1 MLLSSH
7 CKGRNNTHTHNTYT
21 RRVGVWMGWRGGG
34 MQKNDGKKV
43 KDRGG
48 ESDREKESYSLR
60 TVFIQLELTV
70 SLHQRNILEISFLY
84 ISFFNYCFPEKST
97 PPPILLSVTEK
108 FYLTELVLLISTFL
122 PILFSSNQGS
132 SQPKIP
138 QPRAVIC

>member
-1 MLLSSH
+1 
-7 CKGRNNTHTHNTYT
+7 
-21 RRVGVWMGWRGGG
+21 

-84 ISFFNYCFPEKST
+84 ISFFNYCFPEKS
-97 PPPILLSVTEK
+97 PPPPLLSVTEK

-122 PILFSSNQGS
+122 PILFSSNHGS
-132 SQPKIP
+132 S
-138 QPRAVIC
+138 

>member
-1 MLLSSH
+1 
-7 CKGRNNTHTHNTYT
+7 
-21 RRVGVWMGWRGGG
+21 

-84 ISFFNYCFPEKST
+84 ISFFNYCFPEKS
-97 PPPILLSVTEK
+97 PPPSPLCHRKILSNRACFAYFHL
-108 FYLTELVLLISTFL
+108 
-122 PILFSSNQGS
+122 SSNSVFVQSG
-132 SQPKIP
+132 I
-138 QPRAVIC
+138 

>member
-1 MLLSSH
+1 
-7 CKGRNNTHTHNTYT
+7 
-21 RRVGVWMGWRGGG
+21 

-84 ISFFNYCFPEKST
+84 ISFFNYCFPEKS
-97 PPPILLSVTEK
+97 PPPLLSVTEK

-132 SQPKIP
+132 S
-138 QPRAVIC
+138 

>member
-1 MLLSSH
+1 
-7 CKGRNNTHTHNTYT
+7 
-21 RRVGVWMGWRGGG
+21 

-84 ISFFNYCFPEKST
+84 ISFFNYCFPEKS
-97 PPPILLSVTEK
+97 PPLLSVTEK

-122 PILFSSNQGS
+122 PILFSSNHGS
-132 SQPKIP
+132 S
-138 QPRAVIC
+138 